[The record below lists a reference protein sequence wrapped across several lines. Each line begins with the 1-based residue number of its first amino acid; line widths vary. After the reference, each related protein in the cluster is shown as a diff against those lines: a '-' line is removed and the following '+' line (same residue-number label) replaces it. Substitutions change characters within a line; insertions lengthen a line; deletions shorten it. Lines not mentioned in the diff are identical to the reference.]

1 MVYVERD
8 GGAVVGI
15 YANPQPGRAEEELAD
30 NHADV
35 LAFRNPPPD
44 LNAYLADKRYRVET
58 GGIVI
63 PGDPP
68 MPCWTDRATQSM
80 LDRMS
85 RCLERGDAVEPV
97 KVKVPGGF
105 VSLSEA
111 QVNAI
116 GAMVAVH
123 VQACFSLEADLS
135 ADIALGNIT
144 TTGEIDAAAWP
155 SNT

>member
-8 GGAVVGI
+8 GGLVVGI

-44 LNAYLADKRYRVET
+44 LNAYLADKRFRVET

-80 LDRMS
+80 LGRVLDSIDRSFVTAPLNIKTPAGASAMS
-85 RCLERGDAVEPV
+85 AEQISGIAALVAQHVQQCFDIEA
-97 KVKVPGGF
+97 
-105 VSLSEA
+105 SLSA
-111 QVNAI
+111 Q
-116 GAMVAVH
+116 
-123 VQACFSLEADLS
+123 
-135 ADIALGNIT
+135 IALGNIT